1 MWTFPADML
10 SVGRQSALSKNMW
23 KIFDYSHE
31 CWRLMSKEEIT
42 IFTGWRL
49 IMLAEYAAYEAKL
62 ARLFRTFATE
72 NHNPHL

>member
-1 MWTFPADML
+1 
-10 SVGRQSALSKNMW
+10 
-23 KIFDYSHE
+23 
-31 CWRLMSKEEIT
+31 MSKEEIT